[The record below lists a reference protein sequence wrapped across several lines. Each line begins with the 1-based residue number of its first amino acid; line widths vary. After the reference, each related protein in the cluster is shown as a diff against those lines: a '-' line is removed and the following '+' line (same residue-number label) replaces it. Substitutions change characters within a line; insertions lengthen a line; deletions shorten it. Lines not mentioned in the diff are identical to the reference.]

1 MEIYTDANK
10 KDKRK
15 IKYNNKVYIQKNEN
29 LEVGKIIVLKYL
41 GAFQVKSSNP
51 PVLSKFA

>member
-15 IKYNNKVYIQKNEN
+15 IKYNNKVYIEKNEN
-29 LEVGKIIVLKYL
+29 L
-41 GAFQVKSSNP
+41 
-51 PVLSKFA
+51 